1 MATTWPRRRSAWA
14 MRSLSSGETRAAAA
28 PVAVQQCA
36 EHVVIGGQALP
47 HDDELVLVAIT
58 AEQADLA
65 GDGAGGLGM
74 VAADHRHPDP
84 SPPAGGDRR
93 RGPRAGRILEGDQP
107 QQRQVALGGVRRVG

>member
-36 EHVVIGGQALP
+36 EHVVVCGQALS
-47 HDDELVLVAIT
+47 HDDELVLVAV
-58 AEQADLA
+58 AVEQPDLA
-65 GDGAGGLGM
+65 GDGAGGLGV
-74 VAADHRHPDP
+74 VAGDHRHPDP
-84 SPPAGGDRR
+84 GPPAGGDRR
-93 RGPRAGRILEGDQP
+93 RGPGTGRILEGDQP